1 MSRAPGAAP
10 FLSFS
15 GIAPT
20 VGDAA
25 IGQSILH
32 GLSRRISLPI
42 RAFTN
47 KPRIF
52 GALPELAGAELPGP
66 LPSVPLPSM
75 RSPAGPLRLKALAR
89 DLRQTGGARLLPS
102 DRYTALRHALRGCAG
117 LVFQGGPNWNDKM
130 ITRRGA
136 CERLLLLEAAR
147 HYGVPVYHVGVSCG
161 PFAWRYPQRLW
172 MAPLCRRALDRH
184 DILFVRDAFSR
195 PALDRLGVTTR
206 IVESTDAAVF
216 LPSAPDPAFAA
227 LEARIRAGARPR
239 VVVSVRDYQAT
250 YPAARAGRDRVLHAL
265 ARVLDDVQRDMAD
278 VFFLSTDNI
287 RRQEKETD
295 TAIAERVQGAM
306 RVAGSTIVRDDV
318 TNPAALKHLY
328 GQFDAMISMRLH
340 PTILAL
346 DHGVP
351 CLLLS
356 YDDKCQDFFARLGL
370 SDFAVPLA
378 AFDYDSAVRQAARL
392 LRDEELRPRIRAR
405 YEALKAAHAA
415 DLEPMYER
423 ILGRARALSA
433 PRAEAETMAGAT

>member
-1 MSRAPGAAP
+1 MNGEAVTGP
-10 FLSFS
+10 FLCFS

-20 VGDAA
+20 VGDVA

-32 GLSRRISLPI
+32 GLASRTSLTI

-47 KPRIF
+47 KPRVF

-66 LPSVPLPSM
+66 LPAVPLPSM
-75 RSPAGPLRLKALAR
+75 RSPAGPLRLQALAR
-89 DLRQTGGARLLPS
+89 DLRRTGGASLLPR
-102 DRYTALRHALRGCAG
+102 DRYAAIRNALRGCAA

-130 ITRRGA
+130 ITRRAA

-161 PFAWRYPQRLW
+161 PFAWRYPRRLW

-184 DILFVRDAFSR
+184 DILFVRDGFSR
-195 PALDRLGVTTR
+195 AALDRLGVTTR

-216 LPSAPDPAFAA
+216 LPSAPDPAFAD
-227 LEARIRAGARPR
+227 LEGRIRAGARPR

-250 YPAARAGRDRVLHAL
+250 YPAARAGRDRVLRTL

-287 RRQEKETD
+287 QRQEKETD

-306 RVAGSTIVRDDV
+306 RVAGSIIVRDDV
-318 TNPAALKHLY
+318 LNPSALKHLY

-346 DHGVP
+346 DHAVP

-356 YDDKCQDFFARLGL
+356 YDDKCHDFFARLGL
-370 SDFAVPLA
+370 GDFAMPLA
-378 AFDYDSAVRQAARL
+378 EFDYDSAVRQVARL
-392 LRDEELRPRIRAR
+392 LRDAELRPRIRAS
-405 YEALKAAHAA
+405 YEALKAAHAR
-415 DLEPMYER
+415 DFEPMYEE
-423 ILGRARALSA
+423 ILARARSLSA
-433 PRAEAETMAGAT
+433 PRAGTEAMAGAT